1 MAKVSRISLAKP
13 DDPIFSEGPSFYT
26 RPSDRG
32 STPST
37 PSSPKTPDK
46 ASDPES
52 KDPTGPAAGSKPIS
66 AKEA

>member
-1 MAKVSRISLAKP
+1 MGKNLGVSLAKR

-37 PSSPKTPDK
+37 KSSTKSTASGSGPASKATAPTPK
-46 ASDPES
+46 DPE
-52 KDPTGPAAGSKPIS
+52 
-66 AKEA
+66 AK

>member
-1 MAKVSRISLAKP
+1 MAKPSKISLAKR
-13 DDPIFSEGPSFYT
+13 DDPIFSEEPSFYI
-26 RPSDRG
+26 RKSHRI

-52 KDPTGPAAGSKPIS
+52 KDPTGPAAGKSSK
-66 AKEA
+66 ARGR

>member
-1 MAKVSRISLAKP
+1 MGKSSGIRLAKR

-37 PSSPKTPDK
+37 PSSAKTPDK
-46 ASDPES
+46 ASGPGS
-52 KDPTGPAAGSKPIS
+52 KAPTDPAAGKSSK
-66 AKEA
+66 ARGK